1 MDGNYICD
9 EDHRKLMEYK
19 ATVLIQS
26 CMFYIENPVTGEKL
40 YPTEADNVQEGS
52 TESTISNEEP
62 LRLFYEDIDFYK
74 YVFNDTVTI
83 KVEGDLFFVDDAS
96 SNDTVLPPA
105 NLHEDMN
112 NLYKNEVLTDTIIKC
127 GDKEFKVHRVILAM
141 QSPVFRAMFEAD
153 MKEKQSGVIEVSDST
168 PEAMSDLVAYLYAGT
183 APNLK
188 TLASELLDMAEK
200 YQIPRLLTMCRI
212 ELARKIKNT
221 NVVETLILAD
231 LHGKSALKK
240 ACFKFIRLNSAEVFQ
255 TSEWADF
262 KAHKDQYASLF
273 VEVLENVLTIM

>member
-96 SNDTVLPPA
+96 SNDTALPPA

-112 NLYKNEVLTDTIIKC
+112 NLYKNEVLTDTLIKC

-153 MKEKQSGVIEVSDST
+153 MKEKQSGVIEISDST